1 MKAVIIAGG
10 PGTRL
15 RPLTYNTPKVI
26 MPMSNLPF
34 VVRQIELLKRHGI
47 TELILNLHY
56 LSDDILKILGDG
68 KKYGVHIDYSMETD
82 PLGTC
87 GAVKNA
93 EEYFDDD
100 LLLVFNGDVL
110 TDLDL
115 TALIKFHR
123 KKKSSATIA
132 LTPVENPEA
141 FGLVLT
147 NESGRVERFWEKP
160 KLSEVAH
167 LAPFFINAGT
177 YVLDP
182 KLFKSV
188 PKDKFFMFE
197 TDFFPSL
204 LKRGIP
210 MYGFPSHSYWIDI
223 GNPAKYLEAHRA
235 ILDKKVRVYV
245 SGAVTRKVH
254 IGKKTK
260 ISSRAVLEGP
270 SQIGNNCKIAEHAR
284 IGRYAT
290 IGDGV
295 EIGPN
300 AIIENCVIL
309 NGAKIGAGAVVSN
322 AIVGRLSEIEDFCQI
337 TGGLVVA
344 DHSILKRG
352 TRIAG

>member
-123 KKKSSATIA
+123 KKNRQQRLLLRRWKIRKPSAW
-132 LTPVENPEA
+132 
-141 FGLVLT
+141 
-147 NESGRVERFWEKP
+147 S
-160 KLSEVAH
+160 
-167 LAPFFINAGT
+167 
-177 YVLDP
+177 
-182 KLFKSV
+182 
-188 PKDKFFMFE
+188 
-197 TDFFPSL
+197 
-204 LKRGIP
+204 
-210 MYGFPSHSYWIDI
+210 
-223 GNPAKYLEAHRA
+223 
-235 ILDKKVRVYV
+235 
-245 SGAVTRKVH
+245 
-254 IGKKTK
+254 
-260 ISSRAVLEGP
+260 
-270 SQIGNNCKIAEHAR
+270 
-284 IGRYAT
+284 
-290 IGDGV
+290 
-295 EIGPN
+295 
-300 AIIENCVIL
+300 
-309 NGAKIGAGAVVSN
+309 
-322 AIVGRLSEIEDFCQI
+322 
-337 TGGLVVA
+337 
-344 DHSILKRG
+344 
-352 TRIAG
+352 